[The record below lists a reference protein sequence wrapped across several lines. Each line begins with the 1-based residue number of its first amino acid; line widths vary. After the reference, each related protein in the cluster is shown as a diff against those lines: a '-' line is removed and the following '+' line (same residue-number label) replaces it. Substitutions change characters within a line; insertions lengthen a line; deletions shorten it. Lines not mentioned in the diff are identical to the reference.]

1 MNLRTPGPIPCPDEI
16 LEASA
21 KQMINH
27 RGPEFQDLVNN
38 ITQGLKKVY
47 RTKNDVLT
55 LTGSGTG
62 SMEAAIVNTLSPG
75 DTVLSVSI
83 GVFGDRF
90 AQIAEAYGAKVEKLT
105 FPWGNAIDPDILQ
118 DTLSKNPDIKAV
130 LVTHNETSTGVTND
144 LEKVAKVVKE
154 SDKLLIVDAISSLSS
169 LPFYTDDWG
178 CDVVVAGSQKGW
190 MVAPG
195 LSFISMSDRAWAAF
209 EESKMPKFY
218 WDVGKAKTY
227 LDRGQTPWTPAVAI
241 MYGLEISLK
250 MIVDEGLENV
260 YARHKEMGD
269 TVRNGV
275 KNIGLDLF
283 ANESCASNTVT
294 SVHIPEGIEA
304 KELLGTLR
312 TDYNVVIAGGQGSLD
327 GKIMRIGHMGQV
339 PMTDLDEAL
348 GSLKAGLDKVGFQ
361 PNYSGARG

>member
-1 MNLRTPGPIPCPDEI
+1 MNLRTPGPIPIPDEI
-16 LEASA
+16 LQASA

-38 ITQGLKKVY
+38 ITQGLKQVY

-105 FPWGNAIDPDILQ
+105 FPWGTAIDPNVLKE
-118 DTLSKNPDIKAV
+118 TLDKMPNVKAV

-144 LEKVAKVVKE
+144 LESVGKVIKDA
-154 SDKLLIVDAISSLSS
+154 DKLLIVDAISSLSS

-178 CDVVVAGSQKGW
+178 CDVVAAGSQKGW

-195 LSFISMSDRAWAAF
+195 LSFLSMSERAWSAF
-209 EESKMPKFY
+209 KESRMPKFY
-218 WDVGKAKTY
+218 WDVGKAKSY
-227 LDRGQTPWTPAVAI
+227 LDRGQTPWTPAIAI
-241 MYGLEISLK
+241 MYGLEVSLK
-250 MIVDEGLENV
+250 MLIDEGLDNV
-260 YARHKEMGD
+260 YDRHKARGD
-269 TVRNGV
+269 KVREGV
-275 KNIGLDLF
+275 NNIGLELF
-283 ANESCASNTVT
+283 AAESCASNTVT
-294 SVHIPEGIEA
+294 SVHIPDGIEA
-304 KELLGTLR
+304 KELLGSLR
-312 TDYNVVIAGGQGSLD
+312 TDYDVVIAGGQGSLD
-327 GKIMRIGHMGQV
+327 GKIMRIGHMGYV
-339 PMTDLDEAL
+339 PDKDLTEAL
-348 GSLKAGLDKVGFQ
+348 GSLKSGLDKAGFQ
-361 PNYSGARG
+361 PKYSGARG

>member
-1 MNLRTPGPIPCPDEI
+1 MNLRTPGPIPIPDEI
-16 LEASA
+16 LQASA

-38 ITQGLKKVY
+38 ITQGLKQVY

-105 FPWGNAIDPDILQ
+105 FPWGTAIDPNVLKE
-118 DTLSKNPDIKAV
+118 TLDKMPNVKAV

-144 LEKVAKVVKE
+144 LESVGKVIKDA
-154 SDKLLIVDAISSLSS
+154 DKLLIVDAISSLSS

-178 CDVVVAGSQKGW
+178 CDVVAAGSQKGW

-195 LSFISMSDRAWAAF
+195 LSFLSMSERAWSAF
-209 EESKMPKFY
+209 KESRMPKFY
-218 WDVGKAKTY
+218 WDVGKAKSY
-227 LDRGQTPWTPAVAI
+227 LDRGQTPWTPAIAI
-241 MYGLEISLK
+241 MYGLEVSLK
-250 MIVDEGLENV
+250 MLIDEGLDNV
-260 YARHKEMGD
+260 YDRHKAMGD
-269 TVRNGV
+269 KVREGV
-275 KNIGLDLF
+275 NNIGLELF
-283 ANESCASNTVT
+283 AAESCASNTVT
-294 SVHIPEGIEA
+294 LVHIPDGIEA
-304 KELLGTLR
+304 KELLGSLR
-312 TDYNVVIAGGQGSLD
+312 TDYDVVIAGGQGSLD
-327 GKIMRIGHMGQV
+327 GKIMRIGHMGYV
-339 PMTDLDEAL
+339 PDKDLTEAL
-348 GSLKAGLDKVGFQ
+348 GSLKSGLDKAGFQ
-361 PNYSGARG
+361 PKYSGARG